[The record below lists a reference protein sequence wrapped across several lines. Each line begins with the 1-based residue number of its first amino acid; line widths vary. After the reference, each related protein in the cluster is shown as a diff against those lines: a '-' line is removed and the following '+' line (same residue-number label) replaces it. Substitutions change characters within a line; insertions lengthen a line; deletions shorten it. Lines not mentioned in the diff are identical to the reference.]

1 MPYYVHCSLTYSNR
15 NHILFIMKQKRI
27 TPTRLNLPVVFRP
40 EPEGGFTVVVPSL
53 PGCIT
58 YGKNLDEA
66 KQMAQDAIEL
76 YLEDMAAEG
85 EPMPHKA
92 DSFLSTVEVTLPARA
107 AVHA

>member
-1 MPYYVHCSLTYSNR
+1 
-15 NHILFIMKQKRI
+15 MKQKKVM
-27 TPTRLNLPVVFRP
+27 PTRLNLPVVFRP
-40 EPEGGFTVVVPSL
+40 EPEGGFTVTVPSL

-66 KQMAQDAIEL
+66 KRMAQDAIEI

-85 EPMPHKA
+85 EPIPYDT

-107 AVHA
+107 PVHA